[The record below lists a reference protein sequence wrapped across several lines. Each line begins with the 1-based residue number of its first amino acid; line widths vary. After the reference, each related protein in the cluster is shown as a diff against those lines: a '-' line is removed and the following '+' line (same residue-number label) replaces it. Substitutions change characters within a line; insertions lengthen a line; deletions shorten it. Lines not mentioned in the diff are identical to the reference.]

1 MWEWRL
7 TGPPVFPKFTQLI
20 GNSPWPP
27 PRPAPLHPQLLCP
40 GRHTC
45 LQKNLSPFLP
55 VILKNKR
62 KSRVKDLMRPLVLR
76 RQRKTWS
83 RLKKRAAN
91 LITKTGFCC
100 SWNHRAERDSL
111 IAARRAWEGT
121 WGLLYFSG
129 QGTLQPAGCWH
140 RLASCLN
147 HLLKSRRNIKARKLV
162 PAIPSKNFNWSWE
175 VTGAS
180 LGVIK
185 IDS

>member
-7 TGPPVFPKFTQLI
+7 RGPPVFPKFTQLI
-20 GNSPWPP
+20 GNSNWPLPRTP
-27 PRPAPLHPQLLCP
+27 PTPVALSWETHLSP
-40 GRHTC
+40 
-45 LQKNLSPFLP
+45 KNLSPFLP

-83 RLKKRAAN
+83 RLNKSAAN

-129 QGTLQPAGCWH
+129 QGTLQLAGCWH